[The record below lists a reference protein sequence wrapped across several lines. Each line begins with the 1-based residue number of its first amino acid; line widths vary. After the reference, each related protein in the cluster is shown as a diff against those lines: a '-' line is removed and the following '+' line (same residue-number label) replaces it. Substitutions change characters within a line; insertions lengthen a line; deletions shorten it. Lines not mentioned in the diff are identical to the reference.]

1 MVGEVRTPATYR
13 LESGLTVQRAI
24 ALAGGITDKGSMHR
38 IEIKRRKPNGD
49 YAIISGKP
57 NDTIQADDMITVK
70 ERIF

>member
-1 MVGEVRTPATYR
+1 
-13 LESGLTVQRAI
+13 
-24 ALAGGITDKGSMHR
+24 MHR

-49 YAIISGKP
+49 YAVLSGKP